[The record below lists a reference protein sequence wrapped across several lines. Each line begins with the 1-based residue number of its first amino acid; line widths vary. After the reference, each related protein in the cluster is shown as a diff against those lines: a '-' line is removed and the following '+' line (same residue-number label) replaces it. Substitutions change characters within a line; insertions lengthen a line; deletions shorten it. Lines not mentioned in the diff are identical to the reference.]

1 MLSFLVEYFFFF
13 KQKTAYEMRIS
24 DWSSDVCS
32 SDLRQHRHPRP
43 GIGQI
48 AEDVALGAIVDRDD
62 MGPLPQPLP
71 QAGGGSLIP
80 LPQSPQPLRPP
91 QHLPARNLL
100 GEVPPLQ
107 PRPFPRLAPQ
117 RLHLQ
122 LALRILPAHPLG
134 PPAPPHLPRPH
145 PLTHPR
151 HPAPPVGGG

>member
-71 QAGGGSLIP
+71 QAGGGYLIP
-80 LPQSPQPLRPP
+80 LPPSPQPLRPP
-91 QHLPARNLL
+91 KHLPARNLL
-100 GEVPPLQ
+100 GAVHPPQ
-107 PRPFPRLAPQ
+107 HRPFPPLAPQ
-117 RLHLQ
+117 TPDIQ
-122 LALRILPAHPLG
+122 L
-134 PPAPPHLPRPH
+134 
-145 PLTHPR
+145 PLTTR
-151 HPAPPVGGG
+151 SSPV